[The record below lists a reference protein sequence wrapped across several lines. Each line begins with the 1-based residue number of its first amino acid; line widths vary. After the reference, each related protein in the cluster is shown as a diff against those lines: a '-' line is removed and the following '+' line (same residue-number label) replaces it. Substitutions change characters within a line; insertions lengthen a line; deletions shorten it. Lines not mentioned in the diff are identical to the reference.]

1 MYRMLGDGPCCRSKR
16 VRKELSLG
24 GCAGNLKKYG
34 KADGAKHPSLKR
46 CAVTSSSVS
55 CRRSSRSNLRGI
67 IRWFRESL
75 SLFVDAVDGHVS
87 VIHEDENGG
96 GGGGGRV
103 SIS

>member
-1 MYRMLGDGPCCRSKR
+1 
-16 VRKELSLG
+16 
-24 GCAGNLKKYG
+24 
-34 KADGAKHPSLKR
+34 
-46 CAVTSSSVS
+46 
-55 CRRSSRSNLRGI
+55 LRGI

-87 VIHEDENGG
+87 VIHEDDSGG